1 MERYYNNGKEY
12 EVEEVELYG
21 AIINVNGTSITDF
34 KKMEE
39 LTGDEM
45 LYGSGGYTVFCDSDE
60 IYFDTFEEAYNF
72 AMNEQ
77 KDTFRLEDK

>member
-1 MERYYNNGKEY
+1 MEKIIKNGKEY
-12 EVEEVELYG
+12 EVEEVNLYG

-45 LYGSGGYTVFCDSDE
+45 LYSGGGYTVFCDSDE
-60 IYFDTFEEAYNF
+60 IFFNTFDEAYNF

-77 KDTFRLEDK
+77 KDTFRLEK

>member
-1 MERYYNNGKEY
+1 MEKIIKNGKEY

-39 LTGDEM
+39 LTGDSM
-45 LYGSGGYTVFCDSDE
+45 LYGNGGYTVFCNSDE
-60 IYFDTFEEAYNF
+60 LFFDTFDEAYNF

-77 KDTFRLEDK
+77 KDTFRIEK

>member
-1 MERYYNNGKEY
+1 MEKIIKNGKEY
-12 EVEEVELYG
+12 EVEEVNLYG

-45 LYGSGGYTVFCDSDE
+45 LYSGGGYTVFCDSDE
-60 IYFDTFEEAYNF
+60 IFFDTFEEAYNF
-72 AMNEQ
+72 AMTEQ
-77 KDTFRLEDK
+77 KDTFRLER

>member
-1 MERYYNNGKEY
+1 MEKIIKNGKEY

-34 KKMEE
+34 NKMCD

-45 LYGSGGYTVFCDSDE
+45 LYGGGGYTVFCDSDE
-60 IYFDTFEEAYNF
+60 LFFDTFDEAYNF
-72 AMNEQ
+72 ATNEQ
-77 KDTFRLEDK
+77 KNTFRIEK